1 MAYREGAAFGRPT
14 LRSSGPV
21 ARDAR
26 TRPLSDA
33 LGDSSTPPARFQHNL
48 CLDAALVQHVDEH
61 LGVEQIDAAPH
72 QATDPGLG
80 HAKELSG
87 LGLLQATRRDHR

>member
-1 MAYREGAAFGRPT
+1 MTDSALALSRSLPPECLQRPDAMAYREGAAFGRPT

-33 LGDSSTPPARFQHNL
+33 LHGYEN
-48 CLDAALVQHVDEH
+48 DAGGA
-61 LGVEQIDAAPH
+61 
-72 QATDPGLG
+72 
-80 HAKELSG
+80 
-87 LGLLQATRRDHR
+87 